1 MPLLLPADN
10 ASLWTGPTG
19 NNTWL
24 LRGRVPVLVDAGVG
38 ARSHL
43 EALESALGGSPL
55 AAVLVT
61 HGHVDHVSGVAP
73 LKARWPSLRVRQF
86 GGDDGLADG
95 ERVPAGDSELLV
107 LHTPGHSPDHCCFL
121 DPQEGDVYCGDLM
134 RLGGTVVIPASRGGD
149 LAAYLRSLEV
159 VRKLEP
165 RRLFP
170 GHGPIIED
178 PAALIDEYVQHR
190 AARDEQIL
198 SALTGGPRTSRQI
211 ADVVYRGLR
220 ETLKD
225 AAAETVLAHL
235 IKMRD
240 EGRVRE
246 DDGKWMR
253 CR

>member
-43 EALESALGGSPL
+43 EALESALSGSPL

-61 HGHVDHVSGVAP
+61 HGHVDHASGVAQ
-73 LKARWPSLRVRQF
+73 LEARWPSLRVRQF
-86 GGDDGLADG
+86 GGDDGLGDG
-95 ERVPAGDSELLV
+95 ERVPAGDSELV
-107 LHTPGHSPDHCCFL
+107 VVHTPGHAPDHCCFL
-121 DPQEGDVYCGDLM
+121 DPHEGDIYCGDLM
-134 RLGGTVVIPASRGGD
+134 RLGGTVVIQATRGGD
-149 LAAYLRSLEV
+149 LAAYLRSLDV
-159 VRKLEP
+159 VRRLAP

-190 AARDEQIL
+190 AARDEQMPTSCIRL
-198 SALTGGPRTSRQI
+198 PVDHARSLLVLLKQQLAELDKLQPRSR
-211 ADVVYRGLR
+211 RS
-220 ETLKD
+220 
-225 AAAETVLAHL
+225 
-235 IKMRD
+235 
-240 EGRVRE
+240 GRA
-246 DDGKWMR
+246 
-253 CR
+253 